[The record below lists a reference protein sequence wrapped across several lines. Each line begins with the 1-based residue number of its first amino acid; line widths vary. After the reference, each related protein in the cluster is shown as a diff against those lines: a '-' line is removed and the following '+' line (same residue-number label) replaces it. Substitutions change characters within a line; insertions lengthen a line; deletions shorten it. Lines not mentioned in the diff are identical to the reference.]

1 MVVQEAV
8 LLQRGV
14 PGRGLAKS
22 QEVVL
27 GLVQLQEE
35 VYQESMGRKEER
47 KGHRLEESIYC
58 DV

>member
-1 MVVQEAV
+1 MFVKEAV

-27 GLVQLQEE
+27 GLVQEE
-35 VYQESMGRKEER
+35 LYQESKGRREER